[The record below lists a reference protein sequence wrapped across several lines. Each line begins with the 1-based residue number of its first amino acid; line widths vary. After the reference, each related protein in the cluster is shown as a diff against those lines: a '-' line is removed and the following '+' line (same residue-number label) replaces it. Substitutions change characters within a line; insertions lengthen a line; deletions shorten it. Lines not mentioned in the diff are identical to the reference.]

1 MPLLASEGGAEVRI
15 IGSTDFKSYY
25 QRLPVRRAAKVVAT
39 FAEESELDL
48 KTDDTELGLFLASTL
63 KKEEVEA
70 LGLKEVVQERLH
82 QAGAVPGITSREILS
97 RGPQC
102 GTKWKPPSRAP
113 TEEERRKMLGKVLE
127 LAIIFCMENHFYLL
141 GARSGGRQ
149 MAQAQD

>member
-1 MPLLASEGGAEVRI
+1 MVMLYGLLGDVSAPNVSR
-15 IGSTDFKSYY
+15 

-63 KKEEVEA
+63 RKEEVEA

-113 TEEERRKMLGKVLE
+113 TEEERRKQK
-127 LAIIFCMENHFYLL
+127 N
-141 GARSGGRQ
+141 
-149 MAQAQD
+149 